1 MGPFVFFPGARLFR
15 GVLLAS
21 SVALASCAWQTT
33 KPVQNEGAESAAAG
47 ALREWS
53 SRELPGKTAT
63 KYSLI
68 ERAGRAC
75 VLAQANKSASL
86 WRRGM
91 KLAPEQLAGLQFDWW
106 IGSFSESASVTSAQT
121 DDAPARLLLGFDGD
135 VERLSMR
142 NRMQFDLVQTLTG
155 EAPPYALLMY
165 VWDASAPVDTLVIS
179 TRSDRIRKIV
189 VGSGPR
195 SAEQKG
201 WVRLRR
207 DVAADFARAFGE
219 APGPLISMAMMTD
232 GDNTGSRS
240 DACYGDILLL
250 DHQGQV
256 LPGSLQM

>member
-1 MGPFVFFPGARLFR
+1 MSTFKFFHKSRLAR
-15 GVLLAS
+15 VLVLS
-21 SVALASCAWQTT
+21 NSVALTSCAWPPTRPELSQGT
-33 KPVQNEGAESAAAG
+33 ESAAAG

-53 SRELPGKTAT
+53 SRELPGKSAT
-63 KYSLI
+63 QYSLI
-68 ERAGRAC
+68 ERAGRPC

-91 KLAPEQLAGLQFDWW
+91 KLAPDQLAGLQFDWW
-106 IGSFSESASVTSAQT
+106 IGSFADTASVTSAQT

-165 VWDASAPVDTLVIS
+165 VWDASAPVDTLVVS

-195 SAEQKG
+195 SAEHKG
-201 WVRLRR
+201 WVRLQR

-219 APGPLISMAMMTD
+219 APGPLISMALMTD
-232 GDNTGSRS
+232 GDNTRSRS
-240 DACYGDILLL
+240 DACYGNIMLFDP
-250 DHQGQV
+250 QGQV